1 MLLLLLFVIAVVV
14 VYFVIAVVVYIWM
27 YFYSRC
33 IFIQVLN
40 ELLIDRG
47 SAQSLSNLD
56 VYCND
61 RLITSVQGDGKL
73 RGFWI
78 FLSAHKIIAPF
89 YATNTWCILVA
100 ECCWFST
107 QCMHALYFFGSSS
120 LMWAGINPF
129 LHQTPKVF
137 FG

>member
-1 MLLLLLFVIAVVV
+1 MTQNFSLGIQTIVSDKLFSFIFSRPVVVVVVVVVIAVVV

-27 YFYSRC
+27 YFYSWC

-78 FLSAHKIIAPF
+78 F
-89 YATNTWCILVA
+89 
-100 ECCWFST
+100 
-107 QCMHALYFFGSSS
+107 
-120 LMWAGINPF
+120 
-129 LHQTPKVF
+129 
-137 FG
+137 